1 MKLKKKQTL
10 YERKT
15 VKKTFLSVGRILQLL
30 IFAFLLSQL
39 PPHNVYSIR
48 AVTEEYAP
56 KVDLVPPTPAPY
68 PINVTQVVPPPLSAQ
83 GVMIVD
89 VPSGVSLYE
98 KNSDIQFLPASTTKL
113 MTAMVA
119 LEHYQLTDEVVVK
132 TVITEGQVME
142 LVYGERITVENL
154 LYGIL
159 VHSANDAAFALA
171 EHFPGGVEAYVALMN
186 EKARYLHLNRTH
198 FTNPIGF
205 DDAAHMTTPKD
216 LANLSLTALKNSII
230 TKMVGVPQ
238 ITVSDSTYSHFHPL
252 KNINELLGKI
262 PGVSGLKT
270 GWTIHAGQALVT
282 TAQRNGRQILIVLLK
297 SEDRFGETEQLLE
310 WVFTN
315 FSWVNYTDSG
325 KLNKS
330 YSVHGGATAD
340 T

>member
-48 AVTEEYAP
+48 AVTEEYVP
-56 KVDLVPPTPAPY
+56 KVNLVPPTPAPY
-68 PINVTQVVPPPLSAQ
+68 PINATHIAPPELTAE
-83 GVMIVD
+83 GIIITD
-89 VPSGVSLYE
+89 IPSGVALYE
-98 KNSDIQFLPASTTKL
+98 KNADTKFLPASTTKL

-119 LEHYQLTDEVVVK
+119 LENYQLDEEVVVK
-132 TVITEGQVME
+132 TVVTEGQVMG
-142 LVYGERITVENL
+142 LVYGEIITMENL

-159 VHSANDAAFALA
+159 VHSANDAAYALA
-171 EHFPGGVEAYVALMN
+171 EHFPGGVEAYVAQMN
-186 EKARYLHLNRTH
+186 EKARGLHLNQTH

-205 DDAAHMTTPKD
+205 DDNEHYTTPKD
-216 LANLSLTALKNSII
+216 LASLSLAALKNPLII
-230 TKMVGVPQ
+230 KMVGVPQ
-238 ITVSDSTYSHFHPL
+238 ITVSDTTYLHFHPL

-270 GWTIHAGQALVT
+270 GWTVHAGQSLVT
-282 TAQRNGRQILIVLLK
+282 TARRNGRQILIVLLK

-315 FSWVNYTDSG
+315 FTWKNYSESG
-325 KLNKS
+325 
-330 YSVHGGATAD
+330 
-340 T
+340 